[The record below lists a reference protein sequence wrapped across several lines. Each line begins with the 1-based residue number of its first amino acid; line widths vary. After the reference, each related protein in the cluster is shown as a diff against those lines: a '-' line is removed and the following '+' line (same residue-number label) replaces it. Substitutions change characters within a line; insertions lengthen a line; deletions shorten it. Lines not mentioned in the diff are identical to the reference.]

1 MREGQ
6 GVLIVDDQPEIRRI
20 LELGLRGEGFE
31 ILTAATAEDGLD
43 LICSES
49 PRVVIL
55 DLMMPLRDG
64 WSFLRELEALG
75 VPRPAIIILSARSG
89 EAERLVARGLGVE
102 AYITKPFDID
112 DVARSVRRHVTP
124 SRGGA
129 GHRAS

>member
-1 MREGQ
+1 MSDGR

-20 LELGLRGEGFE
+20 LELGLRGEGFD

-43 LICSES
+43 LICSQS
-49 PRVVIL
+49 PAVLIL

-75 VPRPAIIILSARSG
+75 VARPAIIILSARSG

-112 DVARSVRRHVTP
+112 DVARAVRRHVSP
-124 SRGGA
+124 SRPGA

>member
-1 MREGQ
+1 
-6 GVLIVDDQPEIRRI
+6 
-20 LELGLRGEGFE
+20 
-31 ILTAATAEDGLD
+31 
-43 LICSES
+43 
-49 PRVVIL
+49 VIL

-75 VPRPAIIILSARSG
+75 VRRPAIIILSARSG

-102 AYITKPFDID
+102 AYITKPFEIE

-124 SRGGA
+124 TKGA

>member
-1 MREGQ
+1 MRDGQ
-6 GVLIVDDQPEIRRI
+6 RVLIVDDQPEIRRV

-49 PRVVIL
+49 PAVVIL

-75 VPRPAIIILSARSG
+75 VRRPAIIILSARSG

-112 DVARSVRRHVTP
+112 DVANCVRRHVMP
-124 SRGGA
+124 PKKA
-129 GHRAS
+129 DDRAS